1 MGPAANEVKSMQQYL
16 LGIYQP
22 EGDEIPSPSFLE
34 KVMRDVKALRREMQE
49 AGAWVFNGDLHSP
62 STATVLRAQD
72 NSVITTDGPFSE
84 AKEHIGGF
92 TIIMAADLD
101 VALEWGRRLAKAT
114 TLPVEVRPFREG
126 HDR

>member
-49 AGAWVFNGDLHSP
+49 AGAWVFSGALHSP
-62 STATVLRAQD
+62 STATVLRVQD